1 MRILAVGAHP
11 DDVAIG
17 CGGTLAL
24 ATRYGDETLAVI
36 MTTGARRGAPGVRIG
51 ESIAASRLLGTALL
65 FGNLTDGDVDDGDVD
80 AFLEPII
87 EKFCPNAVFTHSTKD
102 SHPDHQAVALGAL
115 AAGRNVP
122 SILCFESPSTLEF
135 HPNVYVDITTSM
147 DAKRDAIDCHRSQIV
162 PGGRV
167 GDEITIV
174 KAKAHGFDCRTQ
186 YAEAFQSPRLLWEPS
201 QHHRCERRL
210 DQLEHVIHPSTEPT
224 PAIDPKEGCDE

>member
-1 MRILAVGAHP
+1 MLAVGAHP

-24 ATRYGDETLAVI
+24 AARSGDEILAVI
-36 MTTGARRGAPGVRIG
+36 MTEGTRRGDPATRVG
-51 ESIAASRLLGTALL
+51 ESIAASKLLGTALL
-65 FGNLTDGDVDDGDVD
+65 LGDLDDGDVDDADVD

-87 EKFCPNAVFTHSTKD
+87 EKFRPHAVFTHSPKD

-115 AAGRNVP
+115 AAGRHIP

-135 HPNVYVDITTSM
+135 HPNVYVDITASIGT
-147 DAKRDAIDCHRSQIV
+147 KRDAVGCHRSQIV

-167 GDEITIV
+167 GDEITVV

-186 YAEAFQSPRLLWEPS
+186 YAEAFQSPRLLWAPN
-201 QHHRCERRL
+201 QHHHSERRL
-210 DQLEHVIHPSTEPT
+210 DRLEHVIQPSTAPT
-224 PAIDPKEGCDE
+224 TAVGPNAGSGE